1 MNHHTFYV
9 NHRKEKFSTSVFICI
24 LRSDLRGNS
33 VEKGMVDSTLS
44 DYVETKQ
51 GGEKRKPKGLSNLA
65 DSTNEY
71 NSKGRVH

>member
-1 MNHHTFYV
+1 
-9 NHRKEKFSTSVFICI
+9 
-24 LRSDLRGNS
+24 
-33 VEKGMVDSTLS
+33 MVDSTLS